1 MRGTHGRKRS
11 GARRGEL
18 SAPLWLLV
26 VLASCAAGADADPG
40 ANADA
45 GPRADAAA
53 PAPQGRWWKGNLH
66 THSFWSDGDDY
77 PEMIV
82 DWYRNAGYHFL
93 AISDHNVLPEG
104 ERWVTVPPGGKA
116 ARAYARYLE
125 RFGRDWVVAERL
137 GGDTLRVRLK
147 TLAEYRP
154 LFEEPGRFLLIQ
166 SEEISDRFED
176 KPLHVN
182 ATNIA
187 EAIEPQGGNSVREVL
202 QNNIDA
208 VLAQRERTHQPMFPH
223 VNHPNFVW
231 AVTVEDL
238 MALEGERFFEVYNGH
253 PLVHNDGDDVHPST
267 ERMWDIL
274 LAHRLAE
281 GREIMFGLATDDAHH
296 YHGIDVKNAN
306 PGRGW
311 VMVRAPELTA
321 DALIAA
327 LERGDFYATSG
338 VLLRDVRRE
347 GDRITIEIE
356 AEEGVSYRTTFI
368 GTRRGYDARSEPR
381 RDAAGRVVSRGYSD
395 DIGEVLAEV
404 EGPVAEYRLRGD
416 ELYVRARIVS
426 SRLKQNGYRPGEY
439 ERAWTQPFVVR

>member
-1 MRGTHGRKRS
+1 MPKSMRRARAWRGRS
-11 GARRGEL
+11 PFA
-18 SAPLWLLV
+18 A
-26 VLASCAAGADADPG
+26 LAAFGVMLALAACAAGPDAQADGG
-40 ANADA
+40 A
-45 GPRADAAA
+45 PRA
-53 PAPQGRWWKGNLH
+53 RWWKGNLH
-66 THSFWSDGDDY
+66 THSLWSDGDDY

-82 DWYRNAGYHFL
+82 DWYRAAGYDFL
-93 AISDHNVLPEG
+93 AISDHNTLAEG
-104 ERWVTVPPGGKA
+104 ERWVTVPPGGVA
-116 ARAYARYLE
+116 SRAYARYLE
-125 RFGRDWVVAERL
+125 RFGADWVESEPLA
-137 GGDTLRVRLK
+137 GDTLRVRLK
-147 TLAEYRP
+147 TLAEYRT

-166 SEEISDRFED
+166 SEEITDRFED

-182 ATNIA
+182 ATNIV
-187 EAIEPQGGNSVREVL
+187 EFIEPQGGNSVREVL

-208 VLAQRERTHQPMFPH
+208 VLEQRERTQQPMFPH

-253 PLVHNDGDDVHPST
+253 PLVHNDGDHVHPST

-296 YHGIDVKNAN
+296 YHEMDVKNAN

-311 VMVRAPELTA
+311 VMVRAAELTA

-327 LERGDFYATSG
+327 LEQGDFYATSG

-356 AEEGVSYRTTFI
+356 PEEGVSYRTFFI
-368 GTRRGYDARSEPR
+368 GTRRGYDTASEPR
-381 RDAAGRVVSRGYSD
+381 VDDRGRVVSRGYSE

-404 EGPVAEYRLRGD
+404 EGAVAEYRISGD

-426 SRLKQNGYRPGEY
+426 SRLKENGYREGEY
-439 ERAWTQPFVVR
+439 ERAWTQPFIVAR

>member
-1 MRGTHGRKRS
+1 MSKPMLHAWVWMGRGRLAVLATL
-11 GARRGEL
+11 GAVLAL
-18 SAPLWLLV
+18 SA
-26 VLASCAAGADADPG
+26 CAAGSDAR
-40 ANADA
+40 ANE
-45 GPRADAAA
+45 G
-53 PAPQGRWWKGNLH
+53 APQARWWRGNLH
-66 THSFWSDGDDY
+66 THSLWSDGDDF

-82 DWYRNAGYHFL
+82 DWYRNAGYDFL
-93 AISDHNVLPEG
+93 AISDHNRLAEG
-104 ERWVTVPPGGKA
+104 ERWVTVPPGTVR
-116 ARAYARYLE
+116 ARAYERYVQ
-125 RFGRDWVVAERL
+125 RFGADWVESEPLA
-137 GGDTLRVRLK
+137 GDTLRVRLK
-147 TLAEYRP
+147 TLAEYRTM
-154 LFEEPGRFLLIQ
+154 FEEPGRFLLMQ

-187 EAIEPQGGNSVREVL
+187 EVIEPQGGNSVREVL

-208 VLAQRERTHQPMFPH
+208 VLEQRERTQQPMFPH

-253 PLVHNDGDDVHPST
+253 PLVHNDGDHVHPST

-274 LAHRLAE
+274 LTHRLAE

-296 YHGIDVKNAN
+296 YHETDVKKAN

-311 VMVRAPELTA
+311 VMVRAAELTP

-327 LERGDFYATSG
+327 LEQGDFYATSG

-356 AEEGVSYRTTFI
+356 PEEGVSYRTFFI
-368 GTRRGYDARSEPR
+368 GTRRGYDAMSEPR
-381 RDAAGRVVSRGYSD
+381 YDDAGRVVSRGYSA

-404 EGPVAEYRLRGD
+404 EGTTAQYVIQGD

-426 SRLKQNGYRPGEY
+426 SRLKENGYREGEY
-439 ERAWTQPFVVR
+439 ERAWTQPFIVAR